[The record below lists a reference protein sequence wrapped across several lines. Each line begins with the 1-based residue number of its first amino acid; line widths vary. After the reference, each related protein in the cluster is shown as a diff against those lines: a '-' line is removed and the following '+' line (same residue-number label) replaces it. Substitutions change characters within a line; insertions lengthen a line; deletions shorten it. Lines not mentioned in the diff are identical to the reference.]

1 MATPLGH
8 SIVGLLIARAFGV
21 ESLTGKLFAIGA
33 ASLPDVDVP
42 VGHLATGE
50 PLALHHKIITHEPPF
65 ALAAG
70 AIAGVGAAV
79 RWGPGTGGRA
89 AAFTIALVGSHLVM
103 DLLPLP
109 YDSTPMRSSSRK
121 QAVLTHAWNW
131 VIDLAVYGGLTVA
144 LGRSRRN
151 GPTT

>member
-8 SIVGLLIARAFGV
+8 TIVGLLLARAFGI
-21 ESLTGKLFAIGA
+21 ESIAGRMFAIGA

-50 PLALHHKIITHEPPF
+50 PLALHHKLITHEPPF
-65 ALAAG
+65 AVAAG
-70 AIAGVGAAV
+70 VVAGAAAGL
-79 RWGPGTGGRA
+79 RSGSGAGIRA
-89 AAFTIALVGSHLVM
+89 ASFTMALVGSHLVM

-109 YDSTPMRSSSRK
+109 YDTTKMRSVGAR

-131 VIDLAVYGGLTVA
+131 VIDLAVYGGLAVA
-144 LGRSRRN
+144 LGRARDGAS
-151 GPTT
+151 T

>member
-21 ESLTGKLFAIGA
+21 ESLTGRLFAIGA

-50 PLALHHKIITHEPPF
+50 PLALHHKMVTHEPPF

-70 AIAGVGAAV
+70 LVTGAAAAL
-79 RWGPGTGGRA
+79 RWGPGAGGRA
-89 AAFTIALVGSHLVM
+89 GAFTTALVGSHLVM

-109 YDSTPMRSSSRK
+109 YDTTKMRSVPSR

-131 VIDLAVYGGLTVA
+131 VIDLAVYGGLAVA
-144 LGRSRRN
+144 IGRLLKSESA
-151 GPTT
+151 T